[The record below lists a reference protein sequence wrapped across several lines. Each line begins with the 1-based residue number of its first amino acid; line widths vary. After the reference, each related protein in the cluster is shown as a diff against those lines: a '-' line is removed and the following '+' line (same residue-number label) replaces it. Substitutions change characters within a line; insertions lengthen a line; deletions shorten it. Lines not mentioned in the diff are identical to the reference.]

1 MVMIMIFRKWTLFRH
16 FFMLYKT
23 RVKVGHLPHKTKTR
37 LLFLTNSYTSR
48 HCVPCKQH
56 PFNVTKFLF
65 LMLVMD
71 TNSFKKSSIP
81 LWDFWVNNFTT
92 NSIPSNKTPYK
103 NTWKNVKFNY
113 LSKLKD
119 KLKGKMINLK
129 MKMYVIQRLVN
140 IEGEYT
146 YLRLA
151 NIEG

>member
-56 PFNVTKFLF
+56 PFNVTKFLC